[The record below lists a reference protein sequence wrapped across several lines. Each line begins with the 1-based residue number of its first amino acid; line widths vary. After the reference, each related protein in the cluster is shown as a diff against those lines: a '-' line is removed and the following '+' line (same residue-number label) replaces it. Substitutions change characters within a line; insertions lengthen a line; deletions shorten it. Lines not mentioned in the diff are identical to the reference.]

1 MRGWPVHRPTHAP
14 ATTLK
19 TNGNSAPPQNK
30 KSKPLVPSSPEHVK
44 QSPHPPNPSC
54 SRSCGGMRG
63 WPVHRPTHAPAT
75 TLKTNG
81 NSAPPQNKK
90 SKPLVPSSP
99 EAARSPETNPQPP
112 NPSCCRSRGGMRG
125 WPVHRPTHAPA
136 TTLKTNGNS
145 APPQNKKSKPLVPS
159 SPEAARRR
167 MTTPVV
173 NTPPDTGAIPQR
185 KKKQHRHSGIF
196 ISRKRNENIR
206 NLRRKAGMTPHW
218 RECEAPLR
226 RTQRNGADETILCR
240 SQAPLRIPAPAIAP
254 GTNTAPAAKRA
265 CLPSAVPE
273 NSFTPSLPAR
283 QSTRHAIFSRRLLPR
298 ALRPAEKRIQR
309 QPIKPQITTP
319 QMLKQTP
326 ARKRQ
331 NTIRLL
337 RVHYAECVILVHPGA
352 HIRTLVHIPPEYP
365 AQRLVRQSP
374 KIPRQRNAI
383 IPHTP
388 MRRKRRRNRL
398 RTRPA
403 QQAVIPAAGG
413 RPRRRTALN
422 QRQIVLLAVRQR
434 RESQRNVQ
442 TVVVDLRHAR
452 AAVNGRPALRP
463 SFRLRQPAVKTGET
477 RPAFLKT
484 HRHNPVAD
492 RRA

>member
-1 MRGWPVHRPTHAP
+1 
-14 ATTLK
+14 
-19 TNGNSAPPQNK
+19 
-30 KSKPLVPSSPEHVK
+30 
-44 QSPHPPNPSC
+44 
-54 SRSCGGMRG
+54 
-63 WPVHRPTHAPAT
+63 
-75 TLKTNG
+75 
-81 NSAPPQNKK
+81 
-90 SKPLVPSSP
+90 
-99 EAARSPETNPQPP
+99 
-112 NPSCCRSRGGMRG
+112 
-125 WPVHRPTHAPA
+125 
-136 TTLKTNGNS
+136 
-145 APPQNKKSKPLVPS
+145 
-159 SPEAARRR
+159 
-167 MTTPVV
+167 
-173 NTPPDTGAIPQR
+173 
-185 KKKQHRHSGIF
+185 
-196 ISRKRNENIR
+196 
-206 NLRRKAGMTPHW
+206 MTPHW

-226 RTQRNGADETILCR
+226 RTQRDGADETILCR
-240 SQAPLRIPAPAIAP
+240 SQAPLGNASREAPLRIPAPAIAP

-283 QSTRHAIFSRRLLPR
+283 QSTRHAIFPRRLHIP

-309 QPIKPQITTP
+309 RPIKPQIASP

-331 NTIRLL
+331 SAIRLL
-337 RVHYAECVILVHPGA
+337 RVHNAECVILVHPGA

-374 KIPRQRNAI
+374 EIPRQRNAI

-388 MRRKRRRNRL
+388 MCRQRRRNRL

-403 QQAVIPAAGG
+403 QQAVIPAAGLIL
-413 RPRRRTALN
+413 RLLTALN

-442 TVVVDLRHAR
+442 TIAVDRRHAR
-452 AAVNGRPALRP
+452 VAAVSGRPALRS